1 MTESAEQ
8 LVTVLQSEAE
18 TTEELL
24 KAIEKKQD
32 SLLYFKADVMGEA
45 VDRERSLLKQMR
57 ELEHERQRIV
67 AHLAS
72 TVPALRDRSQ
82 ARALSVSDLV
92 QYVEGNSGKRL
103 SELARQIQTVGH
115 LVQQKNQQNRML
127 LDSSAR
133 FVKNTLGILTEDHAR
148 RLVDRT
154 I

>member
-1 MTESAEQ
+1 MTGSAEQ

-103 SELARQIQTVGH
+103 SELARQIQIVGH